1 MKIRLTTV
9 LAISLAAGMAQ
20 ADDKDIL
27 KDQKAKVSYG
37 IGVNLGSQWRQQEVD
52 VDVDL
57 ILKGMKDAMAGK
69 ETLMTEAEVRQAL
82 TAFQQEHRARQMEKR
97 KQLGEKNKTDGEKFL
112 AENKTKAGVKTV
124 EVTLPDGK
132 KSELQYKVLAEG
144 SGASPRSNDTVTVHY
159 RGTLIDGTE
168 FDSSAKTGQPL
179 VRPANALIRGW
190 TEALQLMKP
199 GAKWQLF
206 IPSELAYGER
216 GSGQQIAPNAAL
228 IFDVELLSFAPP
240 PQASA
245 VQPGSQPVVTSDII
259 KVPSKEELEKGAKIE
274 VIKAEDVER
283 IQKEEAE
290 KRKKQEE
297 QKKPEKK

>member
-9 LAISLAAGMAQ
+9 LVIGLAAGLAQ

-37 IGVNLGSQWRQQEVD
+37 IGMNLGAQWRQQEVD
-52 VDVDL
+52 VDVDI
-57 ILKGMKDAMAGK
+57 ILKGMKDAMSGK
-69 ETLMTEAEVRQAL
+69 EALMTEAEVRQVL
-82 TAFQQEHRARQMEKR
+82 SAFQQEHRAKQMEKR
-97 KQLGEKNKTDGEKFL
+97 KQLGEKNKADGEKFL
-112 AENKTKAGVKTV
+112 AENKPKEGVKTL

-144 SGASPRSNDTVTVHY
+144 SGESPKATDTVTVNY

-168 FDSSAKTGQPL
+168 FDSSAKAGQPL
-179 VRPANALIRGW
+179 VRPANGLIKGW

-206 IPSELAYGER
+206 IPADLAYGER
-216 GSGQQIAPNAAL
+216 GSQQIAPNAAL
-228 IFDVELLSFAPP
+228 IFDVELISFTSPP
-240 PQASA
+240 AAANVTIPS
-245 VQPGSQPVVTSDII
+245 GQPVVTSDII

-274 VIKAEDVER
+274 VIKAEDVEKL
-283 IQKEEAE
+283 QKQEAE
-290 KRKKQEE
+290 KKKQQEPP
-297 QKKPEKK
+297 KK